1 MGMVYVCLWV
11 YVLLILYITYVQ
23 YVLHGGFVTY
33 NSVLHN
39 CCNMD
44 THGLPDI

>member
-11 YVLLILYITYVQ
+11 YVLLILYVT

-39 CCNMD
+39 NCCNMG